1 MRTEIWFWTRLKV
14 NAKFREFKA
23 RVIAVT
29 ETRVK
34 I

>member
-1 MRTEIWFWTRLKV
+1 MRTEIWFWMIFKV
-14 NAKFREFKA
+14 NANFREFKA

-34 I
+34 S